1 MIKLFFIT
9 VFMQLSLFACALCN
23 VYQPTVVPKVVLN
36 VEDSSVTMIEITW
49 EFAREFSAEL
59 SRDYDKN
66 ANNRFEK
73 AEIAAIEQSIIDYIK
88 PLEFLTT
95 IKYNPNESKKTI
107 DEIEKFPL
115 IPSGYQTYFVDGLL
129 RFSYQIKTDF
139 DLNAKGVL
147 FLTVHDEGGYF
158 IFSFQNENVSIA
170 ANEID
175 YTINARA
182 QALFIDFGAS
192 KQKPL
197 PQNTTEQ
204 TPNAEQ
210 KTAKE
215 QNGFAALLN
224 SFSQRLQGY
233 LSQIKTTNDISAF
246 LAILAFSF
254 IYGALHAAGPGHG
267 KTVVA
272 SYIFSTDKSIAKAL
286 LIALAIGTVHAFSAF
301 ALTMI
306 IYFLVTGF
314 LLPFVE
320 HVEQIVTKFAAVVI
334 IAIALTLLY
343 KKLRRY
349 FEAKKQPAF
358 SVHKPS
364 CGCASCKVD
373 SKTTDVGVILSA
385 GLIPCPGTV
394 VIFIVTV
401 SQGMFFVGVSSAIL
415 MSLGMSFVI
424 FLTALFSIG
433 VKKGLGNQKVI
444 TVFEYLSLL
453 LILTVGGLMLML

>member
-1 MIKLFFIT
+1 MI
-9 VFMQLSLFACALCN
+9 Q
-23 VYQPTVVPKVVLN
+23 
-36 VEDSSVTMIEITW
+36 ITW
-49 EFAREFSAEL
+49 EFAHEFSAEL

-73 AEIAAIEQSIIDYIK
+73 NEVAAIEQSIIDYIK

-95 IKYNPNESKKTI
+95 IKYNPKDSKKNI
-107 DEIEKFPL
+107 DEIEKIVS
-115 IPSGYQTYFVDGLL
+115 IPKSYQTYFVDGLL
-129 RFSYQIKTDF
+129 RFSYQIETDI
-139 DLNAKGVL
+139 DLNDKGVL

-158 IFSFQNENVSIA
+158 IFSFKNENVTLSV
-170 ANEID
+170 EDID

-182 QALFIDFGAS
+182 NALFIDFSAS
-192 KQKPL
+192 SQKSQ
-197 PQNTTEQ
+197 PQDTTKQ
-204 TPNAEQ
+204 TPSSDQEVS
-210 KTAKE
+210 KK
-215 QNGFAALLN
+215 QNGFTAALN
-224 SFSQRLQGY
+224 NISQRLQGY

-286 LIALAIGTVHAFSAF
+286 FVALAIGTVHAFSAF
-301 ALTMI
+301 ILTII

-320 HVEQIVTKFAAVVI
+320 NVEQIVTKLSATI
-334 IAIALTLLY
+334 IITIALTLLY
-343 KKLRRY
+343 KKITRSLK
-349 FEAKKQPAF
+349 AKKQPKF
-358 SVHKPS
+358 SIHKPS
-364 CGCASCKVD
+364 CGCASCKID
-373 SKTTDVGVILSA
+373 SKTTDLGVILSA

-394 VIFIVTV
+394 IIFIVTI
-401 SQGMFFVGVSSAIL
+401 SQGMFFIGVSSAVF
-415 MSLGMSFVI
+415 MSLGMSFII

-433 VKKGLGNQKVI
+433 IKKGLGNQKII
-444 TVFEYLSLL
+444 TVFEYLSLV